1 MAIADDDIERI
12 RSTVSIVDIVGQHVQ
27 LKRTG
32 RNWVGLCP
40 FHAERTP
47 SFNVREETGR
57 YRCFGCDKSGDVF
70 TFVQETE
77 HTDFVGSVEYL
88 ANRAGIQLT
97 EASPGRSKERARRK
111 ALVEAMDAA
120 VEWYHQRLL
129 TSPDAASGARLPA
142 RPRVWPVTSHAS
154 SSSAGRPTIGM
165 YWRKGRASAR
175 SCCATTGS
183 CSATV
188 ATGCRT
194 RSAPVCCSRSSPRMA
209 TQWRS
214 AVGYC
219 PARPI
224 RRSTR
229 TVPRRRSTRSRRFC
243 TASTGPRATSSTRT
257 R

>member
-77 HTDFVGSVEYL
+77 HTDFVGAVEYL

-97 EASPGRSKERARRK
+97 EASPRALERASPPQGAGRGDGRSCRLVPPTA
-111 ALVEAMDAA
+111 AL
-120 VEWYHQRLL
+120 Q
-129 TSPDAASGARLPA
+129 
-142 RPRVWPVTSHAS
+142 
-154 SSSAGRPTIGM
+154 
-165 YWRKGRASAR
+165 
-175 SCCATTGS
+175 
-183 CSATV
+183 
-188 ATGCRT
+188 
-194 RSAPVCCSRSSPRMA
+194 
-209 TQWRS
+209 
-214 AVGYC
+214 
-219 PARPI
+219 
-224 RRSTR
+224 
-229 TVPRRRSTRSRRFC
+229 PRRP
-243 TASTGPRATSSTRT
+243 PRPGVLA
-257 R
+257 